1 METTVR
7 KIITGAMR
15 LLSLVPANGVPTD
28 AEIQVGIKALNVMLD
43 SWSNDKL
50 MIFKIQP
57 YNFLTTGGQQDYT
70 LGPAG
75 QWNIPRPMNIEQAYV
90 NLTSNA
96 GNGLQ
101 TTSLPIS
108 IANDSQ
114 WSSIV
119 TKQVSTQIPNILY
132 DNGNYPNRTISLY
145 PIPTGTLEI
154 VLWLWQPL
162 LTFTNIDE
170 VVSFPKGYVRCIRY
184 NLACEL
190 APEYAR
196 EASTLVKQTASDT
209 KMALA
214 TINSVPQYARMDP
227 SLGQT
232 RPTFNWL
239 WGDMLP
245 IPK

>member
-1 METTVR
+1 MQTSVR

-15 LLSLVPANGVPTD
+15 LLGLVQANDVPTD
-28 AEIQVGIKALNVMLD
+28 VEIQLGIKTLNVMID
-43 SWSNDKL
+43 SWSNDRL
-50 MIFKIQP
+50 MIFKLQP
-57 YNFLTTGGQQDYT
+57 YYFQTAGGQQNYT

-75 QWNIPRPMNIEQAYV
+75 DWVVERPMRIEQAYT
-90 NLTSNA
+90 NLTSNQ

-108 IANDSQ
+108 MANDNQ

-119 TKQVSTQIPNILY
+119 TKYVQTQIPTILY
-132 DNGNYPNRTISLY
+132 DNGNYPTRTISLY
-145 PIPTGTLEI
+145 PIPTGTIDI

-162 LTFTNIDE
+162 LTFANIDE
-170 VVSFPKGYVRCIRY
+170 MIEFPKGYVRCIRY
-184 NLACEL
+184 NLAVEL
-190 APEYAR
+190 APDYG
-196 EASTLVKQTASDT
+196 KTASPLVTDTAINT
-209 KMALA
+209 KMNIA
-214 TINSVPQYARMDP
+214 TINAVPQYARMDP

-239 WGDMLP
+239 YGDQLP

>member
-1 METTVR
+1 MDTTVR

-15 LLSLVPANGVPTD
+15 LLGLVQANMVPTD
-28 AEIQVGIKALNVMLD
+28 AEIQVGIRALNVLMD
-43 SWSNDKL
+43 SWSNDRL
-50 MIFKIQP
+50 MIFKLQP
-57 YNFLTTGGQQDYT
+57 YYFQTVGGQQDYT
-70 LGPAG
+70 LGPTG
-75 QWNIPRPMNIEQAYV
+75 DWVIERPMRIEEAYV
-90 NLTSNA
+90 DLTSNA

-119 TKQVSTQIPNILY
+119 TKRVQTQIPNIMY

-145 PIPTGTLEI
+145 PIPTGAITI

-162 LTFTNIDE
+162 LKFDSIDDTI
-170 VVSFPKGYVRCIRY
+170 SLPKGYVRSIRF

-190 APEYAR
+190 APDYGR
-196 EASTLVKQTASDT
+196 EASEIVKNTASTT
-209 KMALA
+209 KMSLA
-214 TINSVPQYARMDP
+214 TINSVPQYSRMDP

-239 WGDMLP
+239 YGDQLP
-245 IPK
+245 IPR